1 MEITRIEDL
10 KNIGDVIEL
19 TPFNNGTKLIVKVRK
34 PDVTMMMIDGKIP
47 NPLLET
53 AMSMTE
59 SGRVDLKKDNA
70 KNDNDID
77 LEKTKKWVDFLRIIA
92 SECLISPTYA
102 ELEDAG
108 IKLNISQ
115 LMDIY
120 KYATSEVEELK
131 SFRNK

>member
-10 KNIGDVIEL
+10 KNIGDIIEL
-19 TPFNNGTKLIVKVRK
+19 TPFNDGTKLTVKVRK
-34 PDVTMMMIDGKIP
+34 PDIMMMMIDGKIP
-47 NPLLET
+47 NPLIET

-70 KNDNDID
+70 KSEKDID

-92 SECLISPTYA
+92 NECLISPTYA
-102 ELEDAG
+102 EFENAG

-115 LMDIY
+115 LTDIY
-120 KYATSEVEELK
+120 RYATSEVENLK
-131 SFRNK
+131 SFRSE